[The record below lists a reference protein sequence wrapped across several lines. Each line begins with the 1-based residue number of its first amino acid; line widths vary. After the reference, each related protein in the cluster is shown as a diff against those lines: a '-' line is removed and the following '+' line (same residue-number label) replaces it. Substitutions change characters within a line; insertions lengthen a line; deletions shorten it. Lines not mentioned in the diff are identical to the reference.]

1 MIPVQI
7 KLTPGQHKIL
17 DEICQKTG
25 ETKAALLRR
34 LITKEAELHS
44 LVFPDDTPSNDL
56 SIARAARKKKS
67 DRK

>member
-7 KLTPGQHKIL
+7 KLTPGQHAIL
-17 DEICQKTG
+17 EEICQRTG
-25 ETKAALLRR
+25 EKKAELLRR
-34 LITKEAELHS
+34 LLAKEAEVYN

-67 DRK
+67 E